1 MKRLRISVG
10 ALVVPIVA
18 VAAVSMALVQS
29 SGAQSSGAQSSGAPT
44 LEHPKIAAP
53 ASLSGAR
60 AEAVYQ
66 AIRDQIRTNYAAS
79 GDPVTLGYQSWKRYN
94 KTPYRSGPH
103 GERFVNHYA
112 NDKAAD
118 YGKFENLE
126 PLPAGS
132 IIIKDSFAVTRH
144 GAVMTGPLFMMEK
157 MKPGFAS
164 AGGNWRYLMLRP
176 NGSLV
181 GMTGGADAGKV
192 RFCADCHKGAGTE
205 HDFLFFMP
213 KQARIPA
220 QR

>member
-1 MKRLRISVG
+1 MKRLRISVS
-10 ALVVPIVA
+10 ALAVPIIVG
-18 VAAVSMALVQS
+18 AAVSMAM
-29 SGAQSSGAQSSGAPT
+29 AQSSVAPT

-53 ASLSGAR
+53 ASLSGTR

-132 IIIKDSFAVTRH
+132 IIIKDSFAVTRN

-157 MKPGFAS
+157 MKPGFDS
-164 AGGNWRYLMLRP
+164 AGGNWRFLMLRP
-176 NGSLV
+176 DGSLV
-181 GMTGGADAGKV
+181 GMTGGADSSKV
-192 RFCADCHKGAGTE
+192 RFCADCHKTAGAK

-213 KQARIPA
+213 KQVRIPA

>member
-1 MKRLRISVG
+1 MKRLRISVS
-10 ALVVPIVA
+10 ALAVPIIVG
-18 VAAVSMALVQS
+18 AAVSMAM
-29 SGAQSSGAQSSGAPT
+29 AQSSVAPT

-66 AIRDQIRTNYAAS
+66 AIRGRIRTNYAAS

-118 YGKFENLE
+118 YGKFENLK

-132 IIIKDSFAVTRH
+132 IIIKDSFAVTRN

-157 MKPGFAS
+157 MEPGFAS

-181 GMTGGADAGKV
+181 GMTGGGDAGKV
-192 RFCADCHKGAGTE
+192 RFCAECHKGAGTE

>member
-10 ALVVPIVA
+10 ALAVPIVA
-18 VAAVSMALVQS
+18 GAAVSMALAQS
-29 SGAQSSGAQSSGAPT
+29 PGAQSSGAQSSGAPT

-53 ASLSGAR
+53 ASLSGTR

-79 GDPVTLGYQSWKRYN
+79 GDPVTLAYQSWKRYN

-118 YGKFENLE
+118 YGRFENLK

-132 IIIKDSFAVTRH
+132 IIIKDSFAVTRN

-192 RFCADCHKGAGTE
+192 RFCAECHRSAGTE
-205 HDFLFFMP
+205 HDFLFLMP
-213 KQARIPA
+213 EQARIPA
-220 QR
+220 RR

>member
-1 MKRLRISVG
+1 MRRLRTAIA
-10 ALVVPIVA
+10 ALAVPIIAGAA
-18 VAAVSMALVQS
+18 VAASMAM
-29 SGAQSSGAQSSGAPT
+29 AQSSGSPG
-44 LEHPKIAAP
+44 LKHPKIAAP
-53 ASLSGAR
+53 AALSGVR

-66 AIRDQIRTNYAAS
+66 AIRGGIRTNYAAY
-79 GDPVTLGYQSWKRYN
+79 GDPVVLGYQSWKRYN

-132 IIIKDSFAVTRH
+132 IIIKDSFAVTRN

-157 MKPGFAS
+157 MKPGFDS
-164 AGGNWRYLMLRP
+164 AGGNWRYLMLRS

-220 QR
+220 RR

>member
-1 MKRLRISVG
+1 MKRLRISVS
-10 ALVVPIVA
+10 ALAVPIIVG
-18 VAAVSMALVQS
+18 AAVSMAM
-29 SGAQSSGAQSSGAPT
+29 AQSSVAPT

-66 AIRDQIRTNYAAS
+66 AIRDRIRTNNAAS

-126 PLPAGS
+126 LLPAGS
-132 IIIKDSFAVTRH
+132 IIIKDSFTVTRN

-157 MKPGFAS
+157 MEPGFAS

-181 GMTGGADAGKV
+181 GMTGSAEAGKV
-192 RFCADCHKGAGTE
+192 RFCAECHKSAGAE
-205 HDFLFFMP
+205 RDFLFFMP
-213 KQARIPA
+213 EQERIPA
-220 QR
+220 HR

>member
-1 MKRLRISVG
+1 MKRLRISVS
-10 ALVVPIVA
+10 ALAVPIIVG
-18 VAAVSMALVQS
+18 AAVSMAM
-29 SGAQSSGAQSSGAPT
+29 AQSSVAPT

-66 AIRDQIRTNYAAS
+66 AIRDRIRTNYAAS

-126 PLPAGS
+126 LLPAGS
-132 IIIKDSFAVTRH
+132 IIIKDSFTVTRN

-157 MKPGFAS
+157 MEPGFAS

-181 GMTGGADAGKV
+181 GMTGGAEAGRV
-192 RFCADCHKGAGTE
+192 RFCAECHKSAGAE
-205 HDFLFFMP
+205 RDFLFFMP
-213 KQARIPA
+213 EQERIPA
-220 QR
+220 HR

>member
-1 MKRLRISVG
+1 MKRLRISVS
-10 ALVVPIVA
+10 ALAVPIIVG
-18 VAAVSMALVQS
+18 AAVSMAM
-29 SGAQSSGAQSSGAPT
+29 AQSSVAPT

-66 AIRDQIRTNYAAS
+66 AIRDRIRTNNAAS

-126 PLPAGS
+126 LLPAGS
-132 IIIKDSFAVTRH
+132 IIIKDSFTVTRN

-157 MKPGFAS
+157 MEPGFAS

-181 GMTGGADAGKV
+181 GMTGSAEAGKV
-192 RFCADCHKGAGTE
+192 RFCAECHKSAGAE
-205 HDFLFFMP
+205 RDFLLFMP
-213 KQARIPA
+213 EQERIPA
-220 QR
+220 HR

>member
-1 MKRLRISVG
+1 MKRLRISVS
-10 ALVVPIVA
+10 ALAVPIIVG
-18 VAAVSMALVQS
+18 AAVSMAM
-29 SGAQSSGAQSSGAPT
+29 AQSSVAPT

-66 AIRDQIRTNYAAS
+66 AIRDRIRTNYAAS

-126 PLPAGS
+126 LLPAGS
-132 IIIKDSFAVTRH
+132 IIIKDSFTVTRN

-157 MKPGFAS
+157 MEPGFAS

-181 GMTGGADAGKV
+181 GMTGGAEAGKV
-192 RFCADCHKGAGTE
+192 RFCAECHKSAGAE
-205 HDFLFFMP
+205 RDFLFFMP
-213 KQARIPA
+213 EQERIPA
-220 QR
+220 HR

>member
-1 MKRLRISVG
+1 MKRLRIRVG
-10 ALVVPIVA
+10 ALAVPIIA
-18 VAAVSMALVQS
+18 GAAVSMAM
-29 SGAQSSGAQSSGAPT
+29 AQSSGAPT
-44 LEHPKIAAP
+44 LKHPKIAAP

-66 AIRDQIRTNYAAS
+66 AIRGQIRTNYAAS
-79 GDPVTLGYQSWKRYN
+79 GDPVALGYQSWKRYN

-112 NDKAAD
+112 NDKAAG
-118 YGKFENLE
+118 YGRFEKLD

-132 IIIKDSFAVTRH
+132 IIIKDSFTVTRN
-144 GAVMTGPLFMMEK
+144 GVVMTGPMFMMEK

-164 AGGNWRYLMLRP
+164 AGGNWRFLMLRP

-181 GMTGGADAGKV
+181 GMTGGAEASKV
-192 RFCADCHKGAGTE
+192 GFCADCHKGAGAE

-213 KQARIPA
+213 EHARIPA